1 MVAISPNPSTF
12 VFGCKGSKFLLY
24 ANNGDKLFSYRAISG
39 AYAAGGIHSE
49 TESKSCFIETLFVYL
64 YYHCGIRS
72 VLDGI

>member
-1 MVAISPNPSTF
+1 MVAISSNPSTS

-39 AYAAGGIHSE
+39 AYVVDEIPSE

-64 YYHCGIRS
+64 YYHCGIRND
-72 VLDGI
+72 LDGI